1 MYNLISMQ
9 SLQERH
15 RQNIYDITHWKLP
28 WRREQKNK
36 MWQMGFC
43 YWQEG
48 FSLQTWTSSSLW
60 KWMPFQ
66 RQSLLRA
73 RFLAMTVEKSLQ
85 MSKKQKNTCLKLIV
99 NQINVTNVKKSLVK
113 GWIVKRLGLG
123 LGTWDLGPGN
133 RIENRESRNENR
145 ESRNLNWESRNKNR
159 ESKLRPVPVSK

>member
-1 MYNLISMQ
+1 MYDLILRMQ

-85 MSKKQKNTCLKLIV
+85 MLKKQKNTCLKLIV

-113 GWIVKRLGLG
+113 GQIVKRLGLG
-123 LGTWDLGPGN
+123 LGTG
-133 RIENRESRNENR
+133 NRESRIET
-145 ESRNLNWESRNKNR
+145 
-159 ESKLRPVPVSK
+159 VPVLTVKSHGPPPPPPPPTP